1 MQTKLP
7 EAIVATPKGRRAEEI
22 LRSCVHC
29 GFCNATC
36 PTYELLGDELDGP
49 RGRIYLIKEM
59 LEAQKVERVTVTHL
73 DRCLTCRAC
82 ETTCPSGVEYSQ
94 LLEIGRDYV
103 TSNYRRDLLDRI
115 KRLWLVHTV
124 PHRQRF
130 RLWAR
135 LGRAV
140 RWFLPGRL
148 REMLPVVPRTAVRQ
162 ATPLVKRA
170 VATSSVL
177 LLNGC
182 VQQVTTPQVNAALR
196 ELLAARSI
204 AVVELEEEGCCG
216 ALELHLGQE
225 PGALAAMRR
234 LLDNLSPWLDEVDAV
249 ISTAS
254 GCGVTLKDY
263 PRLLKD
269 DATHGK
275 LARKLDDK
283 LLDVGEYLLSLNLSW
298 RKRDEFLAV
307 ALHQPCTLQ
316 HGQKLGDE
324 ARQLLQN
331 AGYDLM
337 AVRDEHS
344 CCGSAG
350 TYSLLQGNL
359 STQLRDRKIR
369 SLESGQPDAIATS
382 NVGCHTHL
390 AVAASVPVVHWIELL
405 R

>member
-7 EAIVATPKGRRAEEI
+7 EAIVATAKGRRAEEI

-49 RGRIYLIKEM
+49 RGRIYLIKDM
-59 LEAQKVERVTVTHL
+59 LETQKVEPVAVTHL

-94 LLEIGRDYV
+94 LLEIARDYV
-103 TSNYRRDLLDRI
+103 SRNYRRGLLDRI
-115 KRLWLVHTV
+115 KRRWLIRTV
-124 PHRQRF
+124 PHKQRF
-130 RLWAR
+130 RRWAR

-140 RWFLPGRL
+140 RWLLPRRL
-148 REMLPVVPRTAVRQ
+148 REMLPPAVPATVLQ
-162 ATPLVKRA
+162 ATPRVSAA
-170 VATSSVL
+170 VATGSVL

-182 VQQVTTPQVNAALR
+182 VQQITTPQVNAALR

-204 AVVELEEEGCCG
+204 AVVELAEEGCCG
-216 ALELHLGQE
+216 ALELHLGEE
-225 PGALAAMRR
+225 PGGLAAMRKM
-234 LLDNLSPWLDEVDAV
+234 LDDIAPWLDEVDAV

-263 PRLLKD
+263 PRLLAD
-269 DATHGK
+269 DATYGE
-275 LARKLDDK
+275 LARRLRDK
-283 LLDVGEYLLSLNLSW
+283 LLDVGEYLLSLDLSW
-298 RKRDEFLAV
+298 RKRDEVLAV

-324 ARQLLQN
+324 ARRLLQN
-331 AGYDLM
+331 AGYDLV

-350 TYSLLQGNL
+350 TYSLLQGEL
-359 STQLRDRKIR
+359 SRELRDQKI
-369 SLESGQPDAIATS
+369 SCLEAGRPDVIATS

-390 AVAASVPVVHWIELL
+390 AVSASVPVVHWIELL

>member
-7 EAIVATPKGRRAEEI
+7 EAIVATAKGRRAEEI

-49 RGRIYLIKEM
+49 RGRIYLIKDM
-59 LEAQKVERVTVTHL
+59 LETQKVEPVAVTHL

-94 LLEIGRDYV
+94 LLEIARDYV
-103 TSNYRRDLLDRI
+103 SRNYRRGLLDRI
-115 KRLWLVHTV
+115 KRRWLIRTV
-124 PHRQRF
+124 PHKQRF
-130 RLWAR
+130 RRWAR

-140 RWFLPGRL
+140 RWLLPRRL
-148 REMLPVVPRTAVRQ
+148 REMLPPAVPATVLQ
-162 ATPLVKRA
+162 ATPRVSAA
-170 VATSSVL
+170 VATGSVL

-182 VQQVTTPQVNAALR
+182 VQQITTPQVNAALR

-204 AVVELEEEGCCG
+204 AVVELAEEGCCG
-216 ALELHLGQE
+216 ALELHLGEE
-225 PGALAAMRR
+225 PGGLAAMRKM
-234 LLDNLSPWLDEVDAV
+234 LDDIAPWLDEVDAV

-263 PRLLKD
+263 PRLLAD
-269 DATHGK
+269 DATYGE
-275 LARKLDDK
+275 LARRLHDK
-283 LLDVGEYLLSLNLSW
+283 LLDVGEYLLSLDLSW
-298 RKRDEFLAV
+298 RKRDEVLAV

-324 ARQLLQN
+324 ARRLLQN
-331 AGYDLM
+331 AGYDLV

-350 TYSLLQGNL
+350 TYSLLQGEL
-359 STQLRDRKIR
+359 SRELRDQKI
-369 SLESGQPDAIATS
+369 SCLEAGRPDVIATS

-390 AVAASVPVVHWIELL
+390 AVSASVPVVHWIELL

>member
-7 EAIVATPKGRRAEEI
+7 EAIVATTKGRRAEEI

-59 LEAQKVERVTVTHL
+59 LEAQKVESVTVTHL

-94 LLEIGRDYV
+94 LLEIARDYV

-115 KRLWLVHTV
+115 KRLWLIHTV
-124 PHRQRF
+124 PYKRRF
-130 RLWAR
+130 RRWAQ

-148 REMLPVVPRTAVRQ
+148 REMLPVMPTGTALQ
-162 ATPLVKRA
+162 ATPRVSPS
-170 VATSSVL
+170 VAASSVL

-196 ELLAARSI
+196 DLLAARSI
-204 AVVELEEEGCCG
+204 AVVELAEEGCCG
-216 ALELHLGQE
+216 ALELHLGKE
-225 PGALAAMRR
+225 PGALATMRN
-234 LLDNLSPWLDEVDAV
+234 LLDNLAPWLEEVDAV

-254 GCGVTLKDY
+254 GCGITLKDY

-269 DATHGK
+269 DATHGE
-275 LARKLDDK
+275 LAQRLGDK
-283 LLDVGEYLLSLNLSW
+283 LLDVGEYLLSLDLSW
-298 RKRDEFLAV
+298 RKQDEVLAV

-331 AGYDLM
+331 AGYDLV

-350 TYSLLQGNL
+350 TYSLLQGKL
-359 STQLRDRKIR
+359 SSQLRDRKI
-369 SLESGQPDAIATS
+369 SCLESGQPDVIATS

>member
-7 EAIVATPKGRRAEEI
+7 EAIVATAKGRRAEEI

-49 RGRIYLIKEM
+49 RGRIYLIKDM
-59 LEAQKVERVTVTHL
+59 LETQKVEPVAVTHL

-94 LLEIGRDYV
+94 LLEIARDYV
-103 TSNYRRDLLDRI
+103 SRNYRRGLLDRI
-115 KRLWLVHTV
+115 KRRWLIRTV
-124 PHRQRF
+124 PHKQRF
-130 RLWAR
+130 RRWVR

-140 RWFLPGRL
+140 RWLLPRRL
-148 REMLPVVPRTAVRQ
+148 REMLPPAVPATVLQ
-162 ATPLVKRA
+162 ATPRVSAA
-170 VATSSVL
+170 VATGSVL

-182 VQQVTTPQVNAALR
+182 VQQITTPQVNAALR

-204 AVVELEEEGCCG
+204 AVVELAEEGCCG
-216 ALELHLGQE
+216 ALELHLGEE
-225 PGALAAMRR
+225 PGGLAAMRKM
-234 LLDNLSPWLDEVDAV
+234 LDDIAPWLDEVDAV

-263 PRLLKD
+263 PRLLAD
-269 DATHGK
+269 DATYGE
-275 LARKLDDK
+275 LARRLHDK
-283 LLDVGEYLLSLNLSW
+283 LLDVGEYLLSLDLSW
-298 RKRDEFLAV
+298 RKRDEVLAV

-316 HGQKLGDE
+316 HGQKLGD
-324 ARQLLQN
+324 AAWRLLQN
-331 AGYDLM
+331 AGYDLV

-350 TYSLLQGNL
+350 TYSLLQGEL
-359 STQLRDRKIR
+359 SRELRDQKIGC
-369 SLESGQPDAIATS
+369 LEAGRPDVIATS

-390 AVAASVPVVHWIELL
+390 AVSASVPVVHWIELL

>member
-7 EAIVATPKGRRAEEI
+7 EAIVATAKGRRAEEI

-49 RGRIYLIKEM
+49 RGRIYLIKDM
-59 LEAQKVERVTVTHL
+59 LETQKVEPVAVTHL

-94 LLEIGRDYV
+94 LLEIARDYV
-103 TSNYRRDLLDRI
+103 SRNYRRGLLDRI
-115 KRLWLVHTV
+115 KRRWLIRTV
-124 PHRQRF
+124 PHKQRF
-130 RLWAR
+130 RRWVR

-140 RWFLPGRL
+140 RWLLPRRL
-148 REMLPVVPRTAVRQ
+148 REMLPPAVPATVLQ
-162 ATPLVKRA
+162 ATPRVSAA
-170 VATSSVL
+170 VATGSVL

-182 VQQVTTPQVNAALR
+182 VQQITTPQVNAALR

-204 AVVELEEEGCCG
+204 AVVELAEEGCCG
-216 ALELHLGQE
+216 ALELHLGEE
-225 PGALAAMRR
+225 PGGLAAMRKM
-234 LLDNLSPWLDEVDAV
+234 LDDIAPWLDEVDAV

-263 PRLLKD
+263 PRLLAD
-269 DATHGK
+269 DATYGE
-275 LARKLDDK
+275 LARRLHDK
-283 LLDVGEYLLSLNLSW
+283 LLDVGEYLLSLDLSW
-298 RKRDEFLAV
+298 RKRDEVLAV

-324 ARQLLQN
+324 ARRLLQN
-331 AGYDLM
+331 AGYDLV

-350 TYSLLQGNL
+350 TYSLLQGEL
-359 STQLRDRKIR
+359 SRELRDQKI
-369 SLESGQPDAIATS
+369 SCLEAGRPDVIATS

-390 AVAASVPVVHWIELL
+390 AVSASVPVVHWIELL

>member
-7 EAIVATPKGRRAEEI
+7 EAIVATAKGRRAEEI

-49 RGRIYLIKEM
+49 RGRIYLIKDM
-59 LEAQKVERVTVTHL
+59 LETQKVEPVAVTHL

-94 LLEIGRDYV
+94 LLEIARDYV
-103 TSNYRRDLLDRI
+103 KRNYRRGLLDRI
-115 KRLWLVHTV
+115 KRRWLIRTV
-124 PHRQRF
+124 PHKQRF
-130 RLWAR
+130 RRWVR

-140 RWFLPGRL
+140 RWLLPRRL
-148 REMLPVVPRTAVRQ
+148 REMLPPAVPATVLQ
-162 ATPLVKRA
+162 ATPRVSAA
-170 VATSSVL
+170 VATGSVL

-182 VQQVTTPQVNAALR
+182 VQQITTPQVNAALR

-204 AVVELEEEGCCG
+204 AVVELAEEGCCG
-216 ALELHLGQE
+216 ALELHLGEE
-225 PGALAAMRR
+225 PGGLAAMRKM
-234 LLDNLSPWLDEVDAV
+234 LDDIAPWLDEVDAV

-263 PRLLKD
+263 PRLLAD
-269 DATHGK
+269 DATYGE
-275 LARKLDDK
+275 LARRLHDK
-283 LLDVGEYLLSLNLSW
+283 LLDVGEYLLSLDLSW
-298 RKRDEFLAV
+298 RKRDEVLAV

-324 ARQLLQN
+324 ARRLLQN
-331 AGYDLM
+331 AGYDLVV
-337 AVRDEHS
+337 VRDEHS

-350 TYSLLQGNL
+350 TYSLLQGEL
-359 STQLRDRKIR
+359 SRELRDQKI
-369 SLESGQPDAIATS
+369 SCLEAGRPDVIATS

-390 AVAASVPVVHWIELL
+390 AVSASVPVVHWIELL

>member
-7 EAIVATPKGRRAEEI
+7 EAIVATAKGRRAEEI

-49 RGRIYLIKEM
+49 RGRIYLIKDM
-59 LEAQKVERVTVTHL
+59 LETQKVEPVAVTHL

-94 LLEIGRDYV
+94 LLEIARDYV
-103 TSNYRRDLLDRI
+103 SRNYRRGLLDRI
-115 KRLWLVHTV
+115 KRRWLIRTV
-124 PHRQRF
+124 PHKQRF
-130 RLWAR
+130 RRWVR

-140 RWFLPGRL
+140 RWLLPRRL
-148 REMLPVVPRTAVRQ
+148 REMLPPAVPATVLQ
-162 ATPLVKRA
+162 ATPRVSAA
-170 VATSSVL
+170 VATGSVL

-182 VQQVTTPQVNAALR
+182 VQQITTPQVNAALR

-204 AVVELEEEGCCG
+204 AVVELAEEGCCG
-216 ALELHLGQE
+216 ALELHLGEE
-225 PGALAAMRR
+225 PGGLAAMRKM
-234 LLDNLSPWLDEVDAV
+234 LDDIAPWLDEVDAV

-263 PRLLKD
+263 PRLFAD
-269 DATHGK
+269 DATYGE
-275 LARKLDDK
+275 LARRLHGK
-283 LLDVGEYLLSLNLSW
+283 LLDVGEYLLSLDLSW
-298 RKRDEFLAV
+298 RKRDEVLAV

-324 ARQLLQN
+324 ARRLLQN
-331 AGYDLM
+331 AGYDLV
-337 AVRDEHS
+337 AVRDEYS

-350 TYSLLQGNL
+350 TYSLLQGEL
-359 STQLRDRKIR
+359 SRELRDQKI
-369 SLESGQPDAIATS
+369 SCLEAGRPDVIATS

-390 AVAASVPVVHWIELL
+390 AVSASVPVVHWIELL

>member
-7 EAIVATPKGRRAEEI
+7 EAIVATAKGRRAEEI

-49 RGRIYLIKEM
+49 RGRIYLIKDM
-59 LEAQKVERVTVTHL
+59 LETQKVEPVAVTHL

-94 LLEIGRDYV
+94 LLEIARDYV
-103 TSNYRRDLLDRI
+103 SRNYRRGLLDRI
-115 KRLWLVHTV
+115 KRRWLIRTV
-124 PHRQRF
+124 PHKQRF
-130 RLWAR
+130 RRWVR

-140 RWFLPGRL
+140 RWLLPRRL
-148 REMLPVVPRTAVRQ
+148 REMLPPAVPATLLQ
-162 ATPLVKRA
+162 ATPRVSAA
-170 VATSSVL
+170 VATGSVL

-182 VQQVTTPQVNAALR
+182 VQQITTPQVNAALR

-204 AVVELEEEGCCG
+204 AVVELAEEGCCG
-216 ALELHLGQE
+216 ALELHLGEE
-225 PGALAAMRR
+225 PGGLAAMRKM
-234 LLDNLSPWLDEVDAV
+234 LDDIAPWLDEVDAV

-263 PRLLKD
+263 PRLLAD
-269 DATHGK
+269 DATYGE
-275 LARKLDDK
+275 LARRLHDK
-283 LLDVGEYLLSLNLSW
+283 LLDVGEYLLSLDLSW
-298 RKRDEFLAV
+298 RKRDEVLAV

-324 ARQLLQN
+324 ARRLLQN
-331 AGYDLM
+331 AGYDLV

-350 TYSLLQGNL
+350 TYSLLQGEL
-359 STQLRDRKIR
+359 SRELRDQKIGC
-369 SLESGQPDAIATS
+369 LEAGRPDVIATS

-390 AVAASVPVVHWIELL
+390 AVSASVPVVHWIELL

>member
-7 EAIVATPKGRRAEEI
+7 EAIVATAKGRRAEEI

-49 RGRIYLIKEM
+49 RGRIYLIKDM
-59 LEAQKVERVTVTHL
+59 LETQKVEPVAVTHL

-94 LLEIGRDYV
+94 LLEIARDYV
-103 TSNYRRDLLDRI
+103 SRNYRRGLLDRI
-115 KRLWLVHTV
+115 KRRWLIRTV
-124 PHRQRF
+124 PHKQRF
-130 RLWAR
+130 RRWVR

-140 RWFLPGRL
+140 RWLLPRRL
-148 REMLPVVPRTAVRQ
+148 REMLPPAVP
-162 ATPLVKRA
+162 ATLLQSTPRVSAA
-170 VATSSVL
+170 VATGSVL

-182 VQQVTTPQVNAALR
+182 VQQITTPQVNAALR

-204 AVVELEEEGCCG
+204 AVVELAEEGCCG
-216 ALELHLGQE
+216 ALELHLGEE
-225 PGALAAMRR
+225 PGGLAAMRKM
-234 LLDNLSPWLDEVDAV
+234 LDDVAPWLDEVDAV

-263 PRLLKD
+263 PRLLAD
-269 DATHGK
+269 DATYGE
-275 LARKLDDK
+275 LARRLHDK
-283 LLDVGEYLLSLNLSW
+283 LLDVGEYLLSLDLSW
-298 RKRDEFLAV
+298 RKRDEVLAV

-324 ARQLLQN
+324 ARRLLQN
-331 AGYDLM
+331 AGYDLV

-350 TYSLLQGNL
+350 TYSLLQGEL
-359 STQLRDRKIR
+359 SRELRDQKI
-369 SLESGQPDAIATS
+369 SCLEAGRPDVIATS

-390 AVAASVPVVHWIELL
+390 AVSASVPVVHWIELL

>member
-7 EAIVATPKGRRAEEI
+7 EAIVATTKGRRAEEI

-59 LEAQKVERVTVTHL
+59 LEAQKVESVTVTHL

-94 LLEIGRDYV
+94 LLEIARDYV

-115 KRLWLVHTV
+115 KRLWLIHTV
-124 PHRQRF
+124 PYKRRF
-130 RLWAR
+130 RRWAQ

-148 REMLPVVPRTAVRQ
+148 RDILPVIPTGAALQ
-162 ATPLVKRA
+162 ATPRVSPS
-170 VATSSVL
+170 VAASSVL

-204 AVVELEEEGCCG
+204 AVVELAEEGCCG
-216 ALELHLGQE
+216 ALELHLGKE
-225 PGALAAMRR
+225 PGALATMRN
-234 LLDNLSPWLDEVDAV
+234 LLDDLAPWLDEVDAV

-254 GCGVTLKDY
+254 GCGITLKDY

-275 LARKLDDK
+275 LAQQLGDK
-283 LLDVGEYLLSLNLSW
+283 LLDVGEYLLSLDLSW
-298 RKRDEFLAV
+298 RKQDEVLAV

-331 AGYDLM
+331 AGYDLV

-350 TYSLLQGNL
+350 TYSLLQGKL
-359 STQLRDRKIR
+359 SSQLRDRKI
-369 SLESGQPDAIATS
+369 SCLESGQPDVIATS

>member
-1 MQTKLP
+1 VQTKLP
-7 EAIVATPKGRRAEEI
+7 EAIVAITKGRRAEQI

-59 LEAQKVERVTVTHL
+59 LEAQKVESVTVTHL

-94 LLEIGRDYV
+94 LLEIARDYV
-103 TSNYRRDLLDRI
+103 TSNYRRDLLDRL
-115 KRLWLVHTV
+115 KRLWLIRTV
-124 PHRQRF
+124 PYKRRF
-130 RLWAR
+130 RRWAQ
-135 LGRAV
+135 LGRAM
-140 RWFLPGRL
+140 RWFLPKRL
-148 REMLPVVPRTAVRQ
+148 REMLPVAPTVEALQ
-162 ATPLVKRA
+162 ATPPVSPS
-170 VATSSVL
+170 VAASSVL

-196 ELLAARSI
+196 ELLAARGI
-204 AVVELEEEGCCG
+204 AVVELAEEGCCG
-216 ALELHLGQE
+216 ALELHLGKE
-225 PGALAAMRR
+225 PGALATMRN
-234 LLDNLSPWLDEVDAV
+234 LLDTLAPRLDEVDAV

-254 GCGVTLKDY
+254 GCGITLKDY

-275 LARKLDDK
+275 LARRLGDK
-283 LLDVGEYLLSLNLSW
+283 LLDVGEYLLSLDLSW
-298 RKRDEFLAV
+298 RKQDEVLAV

-331 AGYDLM
+331 AGYDLV

-350 TYSLLQGNL
+350 TYSLLQAKL
-359 STQLRDRKIR
+359 SSQLRDRKI
-369 SLESGQPDAIATS
+369 SCLESGQPDVIATS

>member
-7 EAIVATPKGRRAEEI
+7 EAIVATTKGRRAEEI

-59 LEAQKVERVTVTHL
+59 LEAQKVESVTVTHL

-94 LLEIGRDYV
+94 LLEIARDYV
-103 TSNYRRDLLDRI
+103 SSNYRRDLLDRI
-115 KRLWLVHTV
+115 KRLWLIRTV
-124 PHRQRF
+124 PYKRRF
-130 RLWAR
+130 RRWAQ
-135 LGRAV
+135 LGRAM
-140 RWFLPGRL
+140 RWFLPKRL
-148 REMLPVVPRTAVRQ
+148 REMLPVAATVEALQ
-162 ATPLVKRA
+162 ATPRVSPS
-170 VATSSVL
+170 VAASSVL

-204 AVVELEEEGCCG
+204 AVVELAEEGCCG
-216 ALELHLGQE
+216 ALELHLGKE
-225 PGALAAMRR
+225 PGALATMRN
-234 LLDNLSPWLDEVDAV
+234 LLDNLAPQLDEVDAV

-254 GCGVTLKDY
+254 GCGITLKDY

-275 LARKLDDK
+275 LAQQLGDK
-283 LLDVGEYLLSLNLSW
+283 LLDVGEYLLSLDLSW
-298 RKRDEFLAV
+298 RKQDEVLAV

-331 AGYDLM
+331 AGYDLL

-350 TYSLLQGNL
+350 TYSLLQGKL
-359 STQLRDRKIR
+359 SSQLRDRKI
-369 SLESGQPDAIATS
+369 SCLESGQPDVIATS

>member
-7 EAIVATPKGRRAEEI
+7 EAIVATTKGRRAQEI

-59 LEAQKVERVTVTHL
+59 LEAQKVESVTVTHL

-94 LLEIGRDYV
+94 LLEIARDYV

-115 KRLWLVHTV
+115 KRLWLIHTV
-124 PHRQRF
+124 PYKRRF
-130 RLWAR
+130 RRWAQ

-148 REMLPVVPRTAVRQ
+148 REILPVMPAGAALQ
-162 ATPLVKRA
+162 ATPRVSPS
-170 VATSSVL
+170 VAASSVL

-182 VQQVTTPQVNAALR
+182 VQQVTTPQVNVALR

-204 AVVELEEEGCCG
+204 AVVELAEEGCCG
-216 ALELHLGQE
+216 ALELHLGKE
-225 PGALAAMRR
+225 PGALATMRN
-234 LLDNLSPWLDEVDAV
+234 LLDNLAPWLDEVDAV

-254 GCGVTLKDY
+254 GCGITLKDY

-269 DATHGK
+269 DATHGE
-275 LARKLDDK
+275 LAQRLGDK
-283 LLDVGEYLLSLNLSW
+283 LLDVGEYLLSLDLSW
-298 RKRDEFLAV
+298 RKQDEVLAV

-331 AGYDLM
+331 AGYDLL

-350 TYSLLQGNL
+350 TYSLLQGKL
-359 STQLRDRKIR
+359 SSQLRDRKI
-369 SLESGQPDAIATS
+369 SCLESGQPDVIATS

>member
-1 MQTKLP
+1 VQTKLP
-7 EAIVATPKGRRAEEI
+7 EAIVATSKGRRAEEI

-59 LEAQKVERVTVTHL
+59 LEAQKVESVTVTHL

-94 LLEIGRDYV
+94 LLEIARDYV
-103 TSNYRRDLLDRI
+103 SSNYRRDLLDRI
-115 KRLWLVHTV
+115 KRLWLIRTV
-124 PHRQRF
+124 PYKRRF
-130 RLWAR
+130 RRWAQ
-135 LGRAV
+135 LGRAM
-140 RWFLPGRL
+140 RWFLPKRL
-148 REMLPVVPRTAVRQ
+148 REMLPVAPAAAALQ
-162 ATPLVKRA
+162 ATPRVSPS
-170 VATSSVL
+170 VAASSVL

-196 ELLAARSI
+196 ELLAARGI
-204 AVVELEEEGCCG
+204 AVVELAEEGCCG
-216 ALELHLGQE
+216 ALELHLGKE
-225 PGALAAMRR
+225 IGALATMRN
-234 LLDNLSPWLDEVDAV
+234 LLDNLAPLLDEVDAV

-254 GCGVTLKDY
+254 GCGITLKDY

-275 LARKLDDK
+275 LARRLGDK
-283 LLDVGEYLLSLNLSW
+283 LLDVGEYLLSLDLSW
-298 RKRDEFLAV
+298 RKQDEVLAV

-331 AGYDLM
+331 AGYDLV

-350 TYSLLQGNL
+350 TYSLLQAKL
-359 STQLRDRKIR
+359 SSQLRDRKI
-369 SLESGQPDAIATS
+369 SCLESGQPDVIATS

>member
-1 MQTKLP
+1 VQTKLP
-7 EAIVATPKGRRAEEI
+7 EAIVATAKGRRAEEI

-49 RGRIYLIKEM
+49 RGRIYLIKDM
-59 LEAQKVERVTVTHL
+59 LETQKVEPVAVTHL

-94 LLEIGRDYV
+94 LLEIARDYV
-103 TSNYRRDLLDRI
+103 SRNYRRGLLDRI
-115 KRLWLVHTV
+115 KRRWLIRTV
-124 PHRQRF
+124 PHKQRF
-130 RLWAR
+130 RRWVR

-140 RWFLPGRL
+140 RWLLPRRL
-148 REMLPVVPRTAVRQ
+148 REMLPPAVPATLLQ
-162 ATPLVKRA
+162 ATPRVSAA
-170 VATSSVL
+170 VATGSVL

-182 VQQVTTPQVNAALR
+182 VQQITTPQVNAALR

-204 AVVELEEEGCCG
+204 AVVELAEEGCCG
-216 ALELHLGQE
+216 ALELHLGEE
-225 PGALAAMRR
+225 PGGLAAMRKM
-234 LLDNLSPWLDEVDAV
+234 LDDIAPWLDEVDAV

-263 PRLLKD
+263 PRLLAD
-269 DATHGK
+269 DATYGE
-275 LARKLDDK
+275 LARRLHDK
-283 LLDVGEYLLSLNLSW
+283 LLDVGEYLLSLDLSW
-298 RKRDEFLAV
+298 RKRDEVLAV

-324 ARQLLQN
+324 ARRLLQN
-331 AGYDLM
+331 AGYDLV

-350 TYSLLQGNL
+350 TYSLLQGEL
-359 STQLRDRKIR
+359 SRELRDQKIGC
-369 SLESGQPDAIATS
+369 LEAGRPDVIATS

-390 AVAASVPVVHWIELL
+390 AVSASVPVVHWIELL